1 MNIDLFKSFIAVA
14 KFKSISRASE
24 SLYLTQPAI
33 TKQIQFLE
41 QEYNKK
47 LFDRSHKELRLTE
60 EGKILLDYANRI
72 LGIYNESFSSLS
84 EKAGQIKGTLQIAAS
99 LTTGIYIL
107 PRFIKFFRDAYP
119 QIKIEMS
126 LDNTAHVLKALK
138 KEDIHFGFIGI
149 NPEDAS
155 ILLIPFYQDKLTVVV
170 GPGSKIMKVARWKGL
185 EEIPFIGREKGSDI
199 RTTYENWF
207 EQRIVSFMP
216 TIELNNTEA
225 IKSFLAYNMGFSILP
240 WSTVEQ
246 EVKLGLLRVVSV
258 PHFNPL
264 QNYYICFLKKRRL
277 STLEKV
283 FVEHLSHGIEHDILN
298 SFTAS
303 E

>member
-1 MNIDLFKSFIAVA
+1 MA
-14 KFKSISRASE
+14 KLKSISRASE

-33 TKQIQFLE
+33 TKQIQLLE

-72 LGIYNESFSSLS
+72 LVIYNESFSSLS

-126 LDNTAHVLKALK
+126 LDNTANVLKALK

-155 ILLIPFYQDKLTVVV
+155 F
-170 GPGSKIMKVARWKGL
+170 
-185 EEIPFIGREKGSDI
+185 
-199 RTTYENWF
+199 
-207 EQRIVSFMP
+207 
-216 TIELNNTEA
+216 
-225 IKSFLAYNMGFSILP
+225 
-240 WSTVEQ
+240 
-246 EVKLGLLRVVSV
+246 
-258 PHFNPL
+258 
-264 QNYYICFLKKRRL
+264 C
-277 STLEKV
+277 
-283 FVEHLSHGIEHDILN
+283 
-298 SFTAS
+298 
-303 E
+303 